1 MNQLCSEQFNARIVE
16 LDLQVQTE
24 LKQLPGTFPDEVT
37 LLGQISRKHF
47 QCFPCFDYTEVEELG
62 KGNPKMRFTASL
74 SLNKIEVGKG
84 YGANKKI
91 AKTNASRMA
100 LKGMVP
106 NVYQEWVT
114 SQNRVTALNKQNR
127 NGEEIVQQ
135 EQQQ

>member
-1 MNQLCSEQFNARIVE
+1 
-16 LDLQVQTE
+16 
-24 LKQLPGTFPDEVT
+24 
-37 LLGQISRKHF
+37 
-47 QCFPCFDYTEVEELG
+47 
-62 KGNPKMRFTASL
+62 MRFTASL

-127 NGEEIVQQ
+127 NGEEIV
-135 EQQQ
+135 